1 VAIEIKDGF
10 LQMMVSNSKV
20 KTVNGDAFK
29 SNIGLENTRGRLQLL
44 YPSKH
49 ELVIKEDEK
58 EFIVLLKINL
68 Q

>member
-1 VAIEIKDGF
+1 
-10 LQMMVSNSKV
+10 
-20 KTVNGDAFK
+20 
-29 SNIGLENTRGRLQLL
+29 LL

-58 EFIVLLKINL
+58 EYSVLLKINL